1 MYLIKERFFKLGND
15 SEITD
20 DDGRTVFQVDGKVFS
35 PRGRLVINDPAGNEV
50 AELMFRSEVK
60 APFVALRP
68 TYTIK
73 IGGEKVAEVRKR
85 FFRLFR
91 DRYVVDVPGPD
102 DLKMKGSLLDHEFT
116 ISRNGD
122 EIASV
127 SKRWISIHDT
137 YAVKIADG
145 ENHLLILAVAL
156 ALDLAEEREAKKEHD
171 KDRND

>member
-50 AELMFRSEVK
+50 AEVHRQL
-60 APFVALRP
+60 VALRP

-73 IGGEKVAEVRKR
+73 VGGEKVAEVRKR

-102 DLKMKGSLLDHEFT
+102 DLRMKGSLLDHEFT